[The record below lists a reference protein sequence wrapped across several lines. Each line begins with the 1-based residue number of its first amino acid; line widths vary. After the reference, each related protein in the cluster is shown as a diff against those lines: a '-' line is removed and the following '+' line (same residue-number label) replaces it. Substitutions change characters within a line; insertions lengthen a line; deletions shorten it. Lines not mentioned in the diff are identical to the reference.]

1 VSTNVY
7 CTACIF
13 SACMVKRESL
23 DLYGGRMDVGCYWLG
38 VNQYLITLYITIF
51 MLKLENFY
59 DHEYNTSKLLTSLTL
74 SRYLRSKQRIFTLET
89 EDFTLE
95 PEVLNN
101 ISYAIF
107 SACSMKRDCL
117 DLWCS

>member
-1 VSTNVY
+1 
-7 CTACIF
+7 
-13 SACMVKRESL
+13 MWGL
-23 DLYGGRMDVGCYWLG
+23 LVGCESTFIIY
-38 VNQYLITLYITIF
+38 ITLFT
-51 MLKLENFY
+51 LKLENFY